1 MMSGIRGRNTKP
13 EMIVRKALFAAGFRF
28 RLHRGDLPGRPDVVL
43 PGKRVA
49 VFVHGC
55 FWHAHSGCR
64 YAKVPATRREFW
76 EAKLAAN
83 VERDRRDVARLLA
96 DDWRVLIVWECS
108 TRPSGA
114 EKFLPGLLASWIDG
128 TELSGEIGSGAKPP

>member
-49 VFVHGC
+49 VFVNGC
-55 FWHAHSGCR
+55 FWHAHPGCR
-64 YAKVPATRREFW
+64 YAKLPATRREFW

-96 DDWRVLIVWECS
+96 DGWRVLIVWECS
-108 TRPSGA
+108 TRSSGA
-114 EKFLPGLLASWIDG
+114 VKLLPGLLASWIDG
-128 TELSGEIGSGAKPP
+128 TELSGEIGFGAKHP